1 METVEVGLAE
11 VVPLVGAWVGASVV
25 GASVVVNGHQ
35 VVYSVTTSLTVTV
48 AVETKAGET
57 DSEQASSSQWVT
69 VTKVVEFWETVTVEL
84 EAAEATAATAAT
96 VATVENCISD
106 LVIKRV
112 TEDMYICDVRRKKKK
127 KEKEQM
133 DQRKE
138 SGWHLLYTFFCVA
151 SNDPPARANHK
162 KFFFFFVFACS

>member
-1 METVEVGLAE
+1 M
-11 VVPLVGAWVGASVV
+11 V

-112 TEDMYICDVRRKKKK
+112 TEDMFICDVRRKKEKK
-127 KEKEQM
+127 EKEEKEQM